1 MTQTAG
7 IPQITSEQYM
17 KNKKTKSVI
26 ALALAAAVSCGV
38 LAGCDSLI
46 STDSRKDYQQ
56 VIAEVDISQHADFQE
71 GGKYAAYRDV
81 ITPAKVLKREMVST
95 FVANYASMA
104 NMYSYS
110 MIFSSIAESLVN
122 TQLYLQYSLVYLLE
136 NGAYESDDATTKTTY
151 KAADYLAAVE
161 TAKKAAKETGKYSD
175 ETVELM
181 GTTAGYAYF
190 LSKEEVKETEY
201 SIKSMFNAAL
211 DSQEKTL
218 IEEDEDAHDHSGD
231 ASRTTPTGVDTEDE
245 DYYAENYAIYI
256 GSNAAAE
263 CGDYETVD
271 GSTPTYR
278 KRAYGSFLSNLRS
291 YGLVEKG
298 EDSSNPE
305 YLGYYQLER
314 KNVYQTAI
322 MNKLADCFERAA
334 NDDLVENEYKEIKKK
349 FDETYLA
356 QRSNYENDN
365 SAFESAMDKVSD
377 TNFLLYA
384 PNPEDPDGEHYSYG
398 FVINI
403 LLPFSDKQSEE
414 LKDADGDFGDP
425 NGNTFVKR
433 ANILKNLKAIDQR
446 GAWFSGHKGYAF
458 NTTKSNL
465 DGAYKGTLGNDA
477 DRTWLFF
484 EDGIKENTKYQRIK
498 NYYGRYTYNGKV
510 EEKEDD
516 HYTATPNPITID
528 GFLAE
533 MEGYLASAGFTAGAV
548 DGGPD
553 GGVARTDYYAKP
565 YSDYYEMD
573 DGKINYSKVD
583 YSQFLYYT
591 GMVEFDGGFDANKVF
606 EVGSKEN
613 LAMGIINELSFAYN
627 TDTAG
632 LNSYLGYAVSPYNTN
647 FVKEFEYAAQEAV
660 RLGAGAY
667 TVAPSTY
674 GWHIMYCTFSWNTQT
689 ATESLYSF
697 NVGEVDV
704 KGSFSNLYFEAIKA
718 DTASTY
724 ASNARTRAITD
735 YAECATIYEKRF
747 EDLSSLS
754 NGNE

>member
-110 MIFSSIAESLVN
+110 MIFSAIAESLVN
-122 TQLYLQYSLVYLLE
+122 TQIYLQYSLVYLLE
-136 NGAYESDDATTKTTY
+136 NGAYEGDEKTEKTTY
-151 KAADYLAAVE
+151 KASEYLAAVE
-161 TAKKAAKETGKYSD
+161 AAKKAAKETGKYSD
-175 ETVELM
+175 ETIELM
-181 GTTAGYAYF
+181 GKTAGYAYF
-190 LSKEEVKETEY
+190 LSDEEVKETEY
-201 SIKSMFNAAL
+201 SVKSMFNDAL
-211 DSQEKTL
+211 DSQEKSL
-218 IEEDEDAHDHSGD
+218 IEEDDKDKS
-231 ASRTTPTGVDTEDE
+231 SNSPRTLPTGVDTKDD

-256 GSNAAAE
+256 GSNAAAD

-314 KNVYQTAI
+314 KNVYQNAI
-322 MNKLADCFERAA
+322 VSKLADCFEHEA
-334 NDDLVENEYKEIKKK
+334 NDDLVENNYKEIKDK
-349 FDETYLA
+349 FNETYLA
-356 QRSNYENDN
+356 QRSDYENDN
-365 SAFESAMDKVSD
+365 AAFEAAMDKVSD

-384 PNPEDPDGEHYSYG
+384 PNPEEEEYSYG

-433 ANILKNLKAIDQR
+433 ARILKNLTATDQR
-446 GAWFSGHKGYAF
+446 GTWFSSGQDDHAF
-458 NTTKSNL
+458 NTAKSAL
-465 DGAYKGTLGNDA
+465 EGTYKGTLDNA
-477 DRTWLFF
+477 SDRTWLFF
-484 EDGIKENTKYQRIK
+484 EDSIKDNTKYQRIK

-510 EEKEDD
+510 EVDKDD
-516 HYTATPNPITID
+516 DSYTVTPKPITID

-548 DGGPD
+548 DGGAN
-553 GGVARTDYYAKP
+553 GGVARTEYYTKP
-565 YSDYYEMD
+565 YSAYYKEEN
-573 DGKINYSKVD
+573 GKINYSKVD

-591 GMVEFDGGFDANKVF
+591 GKVEFNGGFDANKVF
-606 EVGSKEN
+606 EIGSEEN
-613 LAMGIINELSFAYN
+613 RAMSIINELSFAYN

-632 LNSYLGYAVSPYNTN
+632 LNTYLGYAVSPYNTN
-647 FVKEFEYAAQEAV
+647 FVKEFEFAAQEAV
-660 RLGAGAY
+660 RLGAGSY

-674 GWHIMYCTFSWNTQT
+674 GWHIMYCTFSWNTQDPG
-689 ATESLYSF
+689 ESLYEF

-704 KGSFSNLYFEAIKA
+704 EGTFSNLYFEAIKA

-724 ASNARTRAITD
+724 ANNARSRAITD
-735 YAECATIYEKRF
+735 YAGCSTIYEKRF
-747 EDLSSLS
+747 EDLSSLK
-754 NGNE
+754 NGNANN